1 MIGETRAAGEA
12 GAAGPP
18 GARAFLGLGSN
29 LGDRAGMLSAALR
42 LLAGRDL
49 RIVRTSCVYESP
61 PWGKTDQPAFLNQV
75 VEIETTL
82 SPQGLLAR
90 CREVEERLGRV
101 RRERWGPRTIDI
113 DILLYGDRQIDTP
126 DLVVP
131 HAELRR
137 RAFVLVPLAE
147 LAPALR
153 LPTGE
158 TVEDLLR
165 AVPDRAAVRA
175 AAGVDAGQR

>member
-1 MIGETRAAGEA
+1 MTGGAGVTRGAGVI
-12 GAAGPP
+12 
-18 GARAFLGLGSN
+18 AFLGLGSN
-29 LGDRAGMLSAALR
+29 LGDRARMLSAARDR
-42 LLAGRDL
+42 LSGPDVRILAR
-49 RIVRTSCVYESP
+49 SHVYESP
-61 PWGKTDQPAFLNQV
+61 PWGMTDQPPFLNQV
-75 VEIETTL
+75 IEVETTL
-82 SPQGLLAR
+82 PAPRLLAR
-90 CREVEERLGRV
+90 CREIEDALGRV

-113 DILLYGDRQIDTP
+113 DVLLYGDLVIQTP

-158 TVEDLLR
+158 TLDSLLETI
-165 AVPDRAAVRA
+165 PDRAAVRV
-175 AAGVDAGQR
+175 AAGVEVGG